1 MLGVVCQM
9 CGDETLLRTLRKGG
23 HSVMGSGFLCS
34 QQGLHS
40 FQGNM
45 GGHSPFV
52 SISCM
57 FRVCGN
63 KPNQLPLPCTKQQ

>member
-23 HSVMGSGFLCS
+23 HSVMGSGFHCS

-45 GGHSPFV
+45 GGHSPFE
-52 SISCM
+52 
-57 FRVCGN
+57 
-63 KPNQLPLPCTKQQ
+63 QLHVQSVWKQAHTAPLTLH